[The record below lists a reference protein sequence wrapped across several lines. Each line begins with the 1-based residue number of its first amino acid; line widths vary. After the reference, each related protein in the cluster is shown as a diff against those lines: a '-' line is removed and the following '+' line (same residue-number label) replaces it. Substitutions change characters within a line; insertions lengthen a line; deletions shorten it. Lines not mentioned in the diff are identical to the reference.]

1 MPATLKYTD
10 ESDKCYGITG
20 MAIGLVI
27 WNAEDI
33 MAAINLDAG
42 PADVFEF
49 VPEYYFCGNPRI
61 SAKNSWSHV
70 LKHYQATM
78 GMLIGN
84 ILCRSYVLHG
94 THPSKETRAKL
105 LVCLDEEGRSSCAL
119 ESDEVERVFNRSY
132 AYLGK
137 VFNHPGV
144 HAVAHDFAKLLKER
158 RQMSRADMMECLG
171 RIEAL

>member
-33 MAAINLDAG
+33 VANVDLDAE
-42 PADVFEF
+42 PADVVEF
-49 VPEYYFCGNPRI
+49 VPEYYFCGNPRV

-84 ILCRSYVLHG
+84 VLCRSYVLKG
-94 THPSKETRAKL
+94 THPSKETRARL
-105 LVCLDEEGRSSCAL
+105 LVSLDEEGRGSCAL
-119 ESDEVERVFNRSY
+119 ESDEIERIFDRSY
-132 AYLGK
+132 AYLEK

-144 HAVAHDFAKLLKER
+144 SVIANEFATLLQER
-158 RQMSRADMMECLG
+158 RRMSRADMMECLG
-171 RIEAL
+171 RLEAL

>member
-137 VFNHPGV
+137 SIQPSRSARGGTRLCKTAQGKTANVTSRHDGVPGP
-144 HAVAHDFAKLLKER
+144 H
-158 RQMSRADMMECLG
+158 
-171 RIEAL
+171 

>member
-1 MPATLKYTD
+1 MSATLKYTD
-10 ESDKCYGITG
+10 ESDKCDGVTG

-27 WNAEDI
+27 WNAEDM
-33 MAAINLDAG
+33 MAAVDLDAE

-70 LKHYQATM
+70 LKHYQASM

-94 THPSKETRAKL
+94 THPSKETRARL
-105 LVCLDEEGRSSCAL
+105 LVCLDEEGRSACAL
-119 ESDEVERVFNRSY
+119 ESDEIERVFDRSY
-132 AYLGK
+132 NYLEK

-144 HAVAHDFAKLLKER
+144 QSLAHDFAHLLQER
-158 RQMSRADMMECLG
+158 RRMSRSDVMECLG
-171 RIEAL
+171 RLETL